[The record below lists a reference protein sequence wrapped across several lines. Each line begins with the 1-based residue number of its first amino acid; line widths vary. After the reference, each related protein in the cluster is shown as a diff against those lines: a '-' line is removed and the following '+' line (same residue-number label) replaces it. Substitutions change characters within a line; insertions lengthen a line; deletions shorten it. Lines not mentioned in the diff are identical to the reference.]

1 MERRFR
7 GYFASGSNHAGEI
20 AGLAAIGCPVGVAV
34 DEVNEAAIRELEG
47 LAGTGIPTFIDS
59 GAFGEFKADKEITD
73 EEWRERLGTYERL
86 ARKLGRQAYCVAP
99 DKVGDQEATLARLAR
114 YRWMVLKLRALGANI
129 IVPIQRGALNMA
141 EFAAEIEQVLGF
153 GDWVRGIPLMRAA
166 TKYEEL
172 AAFAPTLKPGTK
184 VHFLGKGVYAPD
196 FERYRE
202 LVAHCELT
210 CDSVRI
216 TALVGRKAGVKP
228 LTAAQ
233 DRARVR
239 FGYPVAPPTE
249 RQPKLKF
256 EQTYR
261 VKRDA
266 IIEVMGPDLGNPE
279 LAARP
284 EALEAAMA
292 AAPREPEQLLLVA

>member
-34 DEVNEAAIRELEG
+34 HEVNEAALQELEK
-47 LAGTGIPTFIDS
+47 LAGTGIPVFVDS
-59 GAFGEFKADKEITD
+59 GAFGEFRNGKEITD
-73 EEWRERLGTYERL
+73 EEWRKRLGIYERL
-86 ARKLGRQAYCVAP
+86 VRKLGRQTYCVAP
-99 DKVGDQEATLARLAR
+99 DKVGDQEVTLARLAR
-114 YRWMVLKLRALGANI
+114 YRWMVLKLRGLGANI
-129 IVPIQRGALNMA
+129 IVPLQRGKLTMA
-141 EFAAEIEQVLGF
+141 EFAAEVELVLGF

-172 AAFAPTLKPGTK
+172 AAFAKTLKRGGTK
-184 VHFLGKGVYAPD
+184 VHFLGKGIYNPD
-196 FERYRE
+196 FERYRN

-216 TALVGRKAGVKP
+216 TALVGRKRGLGP

-239 FGYPVAPPTE
+239 YGYPAVPT
-249 RQPKLKF
+249 RLKF

-266 IIEVMGPDLGNPE
+266 LIEVLGPDLGNPA
-279 LAARP
+279 LATRP
-284 EALEAAMA
+284 RELEAAMA
-292 AAPREPEQLLLVA
+292 AVPREPEQLLLVA